1 MFSCV
6 ESDNVDPAVPLEKI
20 LGCVMSCIHVA
31 HLNDIF
37 EQKKN
42 LMDLL
47 LISLSPGFQWTVK
60 LSAFSLIKELCSR
73 LQSILVEASKGAS
86 QHDSTTS
93 FVQELFYSVSPKIV
107 ECISTIKIAQVH
119 ISASECLLEVTGL
132 ASVRWTDVG
141 FKEELL
147 HQYEVEK
154 NEEAKSYLKKCIDIF
169 ENLE

>member
-6 ESDNVDPAVPLEKI
+6 ESDNADPAVPLEKI

-86 QHDSTTS
+86 QHDSATS

-107 ECISTIKIAQVH
+107 ECISAIKIAQVH

-132 ASVRWTDVG
+132 ASVRWTDGG